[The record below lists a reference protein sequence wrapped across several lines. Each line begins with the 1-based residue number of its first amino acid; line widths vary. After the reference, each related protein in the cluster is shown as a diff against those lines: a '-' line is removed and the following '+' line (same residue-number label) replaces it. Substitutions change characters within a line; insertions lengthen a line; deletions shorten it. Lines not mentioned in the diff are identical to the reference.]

1 MENRDQL
8 LTPEPKRGSS
18 GRVIMVAGMFIVS
31 VWLVIFLFLN
41 SATLKE
47 IAFSFYSYRD
57 PLGALAE
64 KDSLQLAKQIN
75 SVDKRIA
82 TLQKRIENLLPY
94 GPYMVVNT
102 TKNTF
107 VLRTR
112 KEIIVE
118 GICSTGSYILLDGG
132 KGKQWMFKTPK
143 GQFRILSKI
152 VDPVWIKP
160 DWAFVEESLP
170 VPPRNHP
177 DRYEYGTLGDYAL
190 SLGDGYL
197 IHGTLYQRFLGL
209 PVTHGCIRLG
219 DDDLKAVYKN
229 LDIGSRVYIY

>member
-1 MENRDQL
+1 MENGDRL
-8 LTPEPKRGSS
+8 PEKEKRGGSS
-18 GRVIMVAGMFIVS
+18 IRLITIAFMILLSAG
-31 VWLVIFLFLN
+31 LVVFMYIR
-41 SATLKE
+41 SDSLKE
-47 IAFSFYSYRD
+47 IAFKFYGYKD
-57 PLGALAE
+57 PLGVLAQ
-64 KDSLQLAKQIN
+64 KDSVQLKKQLLTTE
-75 SVDKRIA
+75 KRIA
-82 TLQKRIENLLPY
+82 SLQKKITNLLPV
-94 GPYMVVNT
+94 GPYMIINT

-112 KEIIVE
+112 KEVIRE
-118 GICSTGSYILLDGG
+118 GVCSTGSYILLDAGE
-132 KGKQWMFKTPK
+132 GKQWMFKTPK
-143 GQFRILSKI
+143 GQFKILSKI

-190 SLGDGYL
+190 ALGDGYL

-219 DDDLKAVYKN
+219 DEDLEVVYKN
-229 LDIGSRVYIY
+229 LEIGSRVYIY